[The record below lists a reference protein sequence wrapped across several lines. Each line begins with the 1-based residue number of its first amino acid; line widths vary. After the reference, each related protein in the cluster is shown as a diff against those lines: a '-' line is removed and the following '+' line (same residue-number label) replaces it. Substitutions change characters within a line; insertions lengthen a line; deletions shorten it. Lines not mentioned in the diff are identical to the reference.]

1 MAPTS
6 QVNGKTIRLAVPSD
20 QAVAERIV
28 KHFERRIAED
38 DWRPFVSKERAVVA
52 WSRLG
57 GLRAQV
63 MAALGLVEG

>member
-1 MAPTS
+1 MEQTLH
-6 QVNGKTIRLAVPSD
+6 VNGKTIRLAVPSD

-38 DWRPFVSKERAVVA
+38 DWRPFISKERALVA

-57 GLRAQV
+57 GIRAQV
-63 MAALGLVEG
+63 LAALGLL

>member
-1 MAPTS
+1 MEQTLH
-6 QVNGKTIRLAVPSD
+6 VNGKTIRLAVPSD

-38 DWRPFVSKERAVVA
+38 DWRPFVSKDRALVA

-57 GLRAQV
+57 GIRAQV
-63 MAALGLVEG
+63 LAALGLL

>member
-1 MAPTS
+1 MAPTL

-38 DWRPFVSKERAVVA
+38 DWRPFVSKERAIGA

-57 GLRAQV
+57 GIRTQV
-63 MAALGLVEG
+63 MAALGLL

>member
-1 MAPTS
+1 MEKTLH
-6 QVNGKTIRLAVPSD
+6 VNGKTIRLAVPSD

-38 DWRPFVSKERAVVA
+38 DWRPFVSKERALVA

-57 GLRAQV
+57 GIRAQV
-63 MAALGLVEG
+63 LAALGLL

>member
-1 MAPTS
+1 MEQTLH
-6 QVNGKTIRLAVPSD
+6 VNGKTIRLAVPSD

-38 DWRPFVSKERAVVA
+38 DWRPFLSKERALVA

-57 GLRAQV
+57 GIRAQV
-63 MAALGLVEG
+63 LAALGLL

>member
-1 MAPTS
+1 MEQTLH
-6 QVNGKTIRLAVPSD
+6 VNGKTIRLAVPSD

-38 DWRPFVSKERAVVA
+38 DWRPFVSKERALVA

-57 GLRAQV
+57 GIRAQV
-63 MAALGLVEG
+63 LAALGLL

>member
-1 MAPTS
+1 MAQTL
-6 QVNGKTIRLAVPSD
+6 QVNGKTIHLAVPSD

-38 DWRPFVSKERAVVA
+38 DWRPFVSKERAIGA

-57 GLRAQV
+57 GIRTQV
-63 MAALGLVEG
+63 MAALGLL

>member
-1 MAPTS
+1 MEQTLH
-6 QVNGKTIRLAVPSD
+6 VNGKTIRLAVPSD

-38 DWRPFVSKERAVVA
+38 DWSPFVSKERALVA

-57 GLRAQV
+57 GIRAQV
-63 MAALGLVEG
+63 LAALGLL